1 MLFIGLKLI
10 HLFSIIVWVGGMIFA
25 HVCLRPAV
33 AQLEPPLRLRL
44 MQDVL
49 SRFFNAVLWASCLTI
64 ASGLGLVALTSITV
78 KQLGGTFQMPL
89 NWTVMATIGLA
100 MLAIFLHIRF
110 VMFKRLTQ
118 AVAQQQWANGA
129 AAMNAIRQL
138 VSTNLLLGI
147 ITVIVA
153 LLT

>member
-10 HLFSIIVWVGGMIFA
+10 HLLSIIVWVGGMIFA
-25 HVCLRPAV
+25 QVCLRPAV
-33 AQLEPPLRLRL
+33 A
-44 MQDVL
+44 
-49 SRFFNAVLWASCLTI
+49 
-64 ASGLGLVALTSITV
+64 
-78 KQLGGTFQMPL
+78 
-89 NWTVMATIGLA
+89 
-100 MLAIFLHIRF
+100 H
-110 VMFKRLTQ
+110 
-118 AVAQQQWANGA
+118 QQWADGA